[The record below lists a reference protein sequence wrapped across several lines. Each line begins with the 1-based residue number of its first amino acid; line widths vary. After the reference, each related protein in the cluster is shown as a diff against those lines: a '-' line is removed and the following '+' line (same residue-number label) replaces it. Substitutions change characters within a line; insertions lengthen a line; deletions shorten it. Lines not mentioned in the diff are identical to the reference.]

1 MTGAAED
8 PHTIDEYMD
17 ALRFAAPRLPAGVDA
32 VRRLV
37 WGARGGR
44 APTELA
50 LEELV
55 AQGRATRTDG
65 WRYRARSVAPVED
78 EDEREAR
85 ALVSR
90 GNRSLL
96 RCEGVRPS
104 SPPAADAVVPDL
116 YPPEHPQMP
125 CVIPD
130 LDAMPPVCPGCHA
143 VGEEPRASG
152 CIDAELEAEHREAL
166 ESGDYDVGIH
176 EDECD
181 DCDGSGTYFI
191 NGEPWPCICSEPQDA
206 PVPDDDESDAR
217 EVVHDA
223 PAETTPEASAVDD
236 DREPDAEVVQAL
248 LPPPR
253 FETLAD
259 VAAKWA
265 DPESVV
271 AAARELRPR
280 LEAARERLRQRLSER
295 MAVVTADRELL
306 VELDG
311 YSQALG
317 GGDS

>member
-1 MTGAAED
+1 
-8 PHTIDEYMD
+8 MD

-37 WGARGGR
+37 WGGRGGR

-65 WRYRARSVAPVED
+65 GRYRPS
-78 EDEREAR
+78 REGSTGTAH
-85 ALVSR
+85 
-90 GNRSLL
+90 
-96 RCEGVRPS
+96 PS
-104 SPPAADAVVPDL
+104 TAVQGL
-116 YPPEHPQMP
+116 NS
-125 CVIPD
+125 C
-130 LDAMPPVCPGCHA
+130 
-143 VGEEPRASG
+143 
-152 CIDAELEAEHREAL
+152 
-166 ESGDYDVGIH
+166 
-176 EDECD
+176 
-181 DCDGSGTYFI
+181 
-191 NGEPWPCICSEPQDA
+191 N
-206 PVPDDDESDAR
+206 
-217 EVVHDA
+217 
-223 PAETTPEASAVDD
+223 
-236 DREPDAEVVQAL
+236 
-248 LPPPR
+248 